1 MLKGKVNVADIYSTT
16 PSILANKLVTLEDP
30 KNLIA
35 AQNVIPLINAKKD
48 SAKVQGILNA
58 ISAQLTTADL
68 LDLNSKNQG
77 PDKTAPAVLAKQ
89 WLTDKGLI

>member
-1 MLKGKVNVADIYSTT
+1 MF
-16 PSILANKLVTLEDP
+16 
-30 KNLIA
+30 A
-35 AQNVIPLINAKKD
+35 AQNVVPLISAKKD
-48 SAKVQGILNA
+48 SAKVTGILNA

-68 LDLNSKNQG
+68 LELNSKNQG